1 MRMADREEDGALEAI
16 TEGHLYHQGGRGAA
30 PGLPALCS
38 SWKEECWGTR
48 WGAYT
53 DLVILVRY
61 WARLA
66 L

>member
-16 TEGHLYHQGGRGAA
+16 TEGHLYHQAGRGAA
-30 PGLPALCS
+30 PRLPARCS
-38 SWKEECWGTR
+38 SWKEECWGTGR
-48 WGAYT
+48 SAYT